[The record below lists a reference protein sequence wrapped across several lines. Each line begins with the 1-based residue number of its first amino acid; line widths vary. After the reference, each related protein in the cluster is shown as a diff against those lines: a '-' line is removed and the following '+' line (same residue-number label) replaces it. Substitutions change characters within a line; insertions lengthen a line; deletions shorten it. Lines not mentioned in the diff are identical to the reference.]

1 MRVAF
6 WDALPGPAREA
17 LERAGTVA
25 LIRPGA
31 FLAREHTRSTQVYV
45 LRSGAA
51 KVWVDRDG
59 ETVILEVLGPGDV
72 AGEMEAA
79 DGGERYANV
88 EALTRVEALALPGD
102 RFRAV
107 LNGHPEAM
115 WALAA
120 VLSEKLRDANEVRTS
135 HFPDA
140 PGRRLASRVR
150 RLAERF
156 GTPVATGGLV
166 VPVPLSQRDLGR
178 WAGMGRRKVAQLLAR
193 ERIGDGIAVSRTAIT
208 LRSPEVLDRLAG
220 DDANDYLADTG

>member
-1 MRVAF
+1 MPVAF

-31 FLAREHTRSTQVYV
+31 FLAREHTRSANVYV

-51 KVWVDRDG
+51 KVWADRDG

-72 AGEMEAA
+72 AGEMEVA

-88 EALTRVEALALPGD
+88 EALTRVEALVLPGD

-107 LNGHPEAM
+107 LDGHPAAI
-115 WALAA
+115 WALTA
-120 VLSEKLRDANEVRTS
+120 VLSERLRDANDVRTA
-135 HFPDA
+135 HYPDA
-140 PGRRLASRVR
+140 PGRRLASRLR
-150 RLAERF
+150 RLADRF

-166 VPVPLSQRDLGR
+166 VRLPLCQRDLGR
-178 WAGMGRRKVAQLLAR
+178 WAGMSRRKVAQLLAP
-193 ERIGDGIAVSRTAIT
+193 ERLGDGIVVTRATIT

-220 DDANDYLADTG
+220 DDPDAYLADTG

>member
-31 FLAREHTRSTQVYV
+31 FLAREHTRSTNVYV

-59 ETVILEVLGPGDV
+59 ETVILDVLGPGDV
-72 AGEMEAA
+72 SGEMEVA
-79 DGGERYANV
+79 DGCERAANV

-107 LNGHPEAM
+107 LNEHPAAI
-115 WALAA
+115 WAVTA
-120 VLSEKLRDANEVRTS
+120 VLSEKLRDANEVCTA

-140 PGRRLASRVR
+140 PGRRLASRLR
-150 RLAERF
+150 RLADRF
-156 GTPVATGGLV
+156 GTPVATGGV
-166 VPVPLSQRDLGR
+166 VVRVPLTQRDLGR
-178 WAGMGRRKVAQLLAR
+178 WAGMGRRKVAQLLSH
-193 ERIGDGIAVSRTAIT
+193 EHVGDGIAVSRTTIT
-208 LRSPEVLDRLAG
+208 LRSPEVLDHLAG
-220 DDANDYLADTG
+220 DDPDDVLASTG

>member
-6 WDALPGPAREA
+6 WDALPGPARTA

-31 FLAREHTRSTQVYV
+31 FLAREHTRSTHVHV

-51 KVWVDRDG
+51 KVWVDRGG

-72 AGEMEAA
+72 AGEMEIA

-88 EALTRVEALALPGD
+88 EALTRVEALTLPGD
-102 RFRAV
+102 RFRTVMSA
-107 LNGHPEAM
+107 HPDAM

-120 VLSEKLRDANEVRTS
+120 VLSEKLRDADELRTA
-135 HFPDA
+135 HFPDE
-140 PGRRLASRVR
+140 PGRRLASRLR
-150 RLAERF
+150 RLVERF
-156 GTPVATGGLV
+156 GTPVATGGVV
-166 VPVPLSQRDLGR
+166 VPVPLCQRDLGR

-193 ERIGDGIAVSRTAIT
+193 ERVGDGIAVSRTAIT
-208 LRSPEVLDRLAG
+208 LRSPAVLDRLAG
-220 DDANDYLADTG
+220 EEADDLLADTG